1 MHIGEHHAGRL
12 NIITKTGKGSR
23 PGCPGRR
30 EMNKISEEKRAKV
43 LEALK
48 DQHKSMK
55 KIAQETGVGMST
67 VQKIKNE
74 MLRQKAGSEK
84 PITKKRSFRT
94 PYNQNKYTISRY

>member
-1 MHIGEHHAGRL
+1 MKRVKRRTFSGAICEQEVFTIRENQDIKAAEPRQPRFL
-12 NIITKTGKGSR
+12 S
-23 PGCPGRR
+23 PGRR

-74 MLRQKAGSEK
+74 MLRKMG
-84 PITKKRSFRT
+84 RSRR
-94 PYNQNKYTISRY
+94 P